1 MILRL
6 RKLSSIRVLGV
17 AREFRGVLCLGC
29 RGELAAKRK
38 TANEKYKRKT
48 RRAVIIIAI
57 SRFFRRNACSL
68 FFELLIMEYNVNTVE
83 RFLRGF

>member
-1 MILRL
+1 MILRP
-6 RKLSSIRVLGV
+6 RRLSGIRGFRIR
-17 AREFRGVLCLGC
+17 REFWGVLCLGC

-38 TANEKYKRKT
+38 TANEKYKRQT